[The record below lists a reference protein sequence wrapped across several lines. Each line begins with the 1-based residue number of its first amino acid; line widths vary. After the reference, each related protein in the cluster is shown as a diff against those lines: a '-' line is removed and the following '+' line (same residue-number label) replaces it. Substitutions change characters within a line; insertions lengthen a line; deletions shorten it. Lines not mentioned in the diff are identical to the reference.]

1 MHNLLIPGPEQ
12 IHIVHGDLRAN
23 DLNVLGGA
31 KRFFKASFLDEM
43 IHWDLSEDWEAVWEN

>member
-43 IHWDLSEDWEAVWEN
+43 IHWDLSEDWEAV